1 MTCRSGA
8 LLFAC
13 AIFWLATGAA
23 AQAAGPAQAQ
33 LDNAIGDRSNWLY
46 VDHDYYGQRYTPLD
60 ELTAKNAADIEH
72 LQLLISR
79 ERVLANRA
87 HRL

>member
-1 MTCRSGA
+1 MRH
-8 LLFAC
+8 
-13 AIFWLATGAA
+13 FWLATGAA

-46 VDHDYYGQRYTPLD
+46 VDHDYYGQRYNPVD

-72 LQLLISR
+72 LQ
-79 ERVLANRA
+79 ERALANRA